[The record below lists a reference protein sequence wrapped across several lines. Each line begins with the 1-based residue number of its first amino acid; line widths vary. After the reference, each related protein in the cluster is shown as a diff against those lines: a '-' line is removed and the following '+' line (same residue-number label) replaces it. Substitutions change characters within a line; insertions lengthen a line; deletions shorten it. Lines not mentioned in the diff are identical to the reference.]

1 MTEDATR
8 TRTRRERRPE
18 TLRVLFVCTANISRS
33 PYAERRARQLVGEM
47 ASESATESPFETS
60 SEPAETSLDVS
71 SAGVPGFPGNAM
83 DPAMA
88 RELET
93 RGVDGHGHLSRALSG
108 EILAAADVVLTLEFA
123 HRLRITERWPEH
135 AAKVF
140 GLRQLADALS
150 RSTAEEGGLAALD
163 AALAVA
169 RPDNLSWDVT
179 DPFSQGA
186 AAARR
191 CAAEIDEALHVIVP
205 RLTGMRV
212 ACDN

>member
-1 MTEDATR
+1 MTEDVTR
-8 TRTRRERRPE
+8 TRPRRERRPE
-18 TLRVLFVCTANISRS
+18 TLRLLFVCTANISRS
-33 PYAERRARQLVGEM
+33 PYAERRARQLMGPAPGE
-47 ASESATESPFETS
+47 ASESAAGSAES
-60 SEPAETSLDVS
+60 AVASLDVS

-93 RGVDGHGHLSRALSG
+93 RGVTDHAHLSRALSG
-108 EILAAADVVLTLEFA
+108 EILAAADVVVTLEFA

-140 GLRQLADALS
+140 GLRQLADALT
-150 RSTAEEGGLAALD
+150 RSTSDEAGLAALD

-169 RPDNLSWDVT
+169 RPDNLGWDVS
-179 DPFSQGA
+179 DPFAQGA

-191 CAAEIDEALHVIVP
+191 CAGEIDEALEVIVP
-205 RLTGMRV
+205 RLTGIRV
-212 ACDN
+212 ASGN